1 MEYPAYSNLRTVNW
15 KWKLPGAGSVELVF
29 NGLRV
34 LVGKEEKVLEVNG
47 GGLSN
52 NVNVFNY
59 H

>member
-1 MEYPAYSNLRTVNW
+1 M
-15 KWKLPGAGSVELVF
+15 ELVF